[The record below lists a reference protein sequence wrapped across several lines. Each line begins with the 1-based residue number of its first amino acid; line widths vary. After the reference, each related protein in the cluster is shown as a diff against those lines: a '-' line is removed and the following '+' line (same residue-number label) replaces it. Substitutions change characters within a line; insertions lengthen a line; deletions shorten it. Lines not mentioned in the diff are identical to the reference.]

1 MKALIVDD
9 ERLARKELMKLLE
22 DHPSIEVVGEA
33 MNAEEAI
40 QMTNELNPDLLFL
53 DIQMPGKTGFQLLE
67 ELDSVPVVVFTTAYD
82 EFALKAFEVNAL
94 DYLLKPI
101 QAERLAETMAKISEK
116 ERSKVVAARNPDKK
130 LGLNDQVF
138 VKDGDRCWFVGLSNV
153 RMFESDGNYIKVYF
167 DTNRPMIHKSLNAL
181 DEKLDERAFFRASRK
196 HIINLSWV
204 EGIEPWFNGGLMVKL
219 KGGDKVEVS
228 RRQAAKFKD
237 MMSLKRYLST
247 SAINSCCTFQSL
259 ASFSIAVASISV
271 TYPFRLLAC
280 HTILINSIRLSFG

>member
-1 MKALIVDD
+1 MRALIVDD

-22 DHPSIEVVGEA
+22 DHPMIEVVGEA
-33 MNAEEAI
+33 MNAEEAN
-40 QMTNELNPDLLFL
+40 QMINDLNPDLLFL

-67 ELDSVPVVVFTTAYD
+67 ELDSVPLVVFTTAYD
-82 EFALKAFEVNAL
+82 EFAIKAFEVSAL

-101 QAERLAETMAKISEK
+101 QPERLSETIAKLAEK
-116 ERSKVVAARNPDKK
+116 ERAKAVAIHGPEKK

-138 VKDGDRCWFVGLSNV
+138 VKDGDRCWFVSLSNV
-153 RMFESDGNYIKVYF
+153 RLFESDGNYIKVYF

-196 HIINLSWV
+196 HIVNLSWV

-219 KGGDKVEVS
+219 RGGDKVEVS

-237 MMSLKRYLST
+237 MMSL
-247 SAINSCCTFQSL
+247 
-259 ASFSIAVASISV
+259 
-271 TYPFRLLAC
+271 
-280 HTILINSIRLSFG
+280 

>member
-9 ERLARKELMKLLE
+9 ERLARKELIKLLE
-22 DHPSIEVVGEA
+22 EHPSIEVAGEA
-33 MNAEEAI
+33 MNADEAEKMI
-40 QMTNELNPDLLFL
+40 EELNPDLLFL
-53 DIQMPGKTGFQLLE
+53 DIQMPGRTGFQLLE
-67 ELDSVPVVVFTTAYD
+67 SLDSAPLVVFTTAYD

-101 QAERLAETMAKISEK
+101 TAERLAEAVHKIQDKEK
-116 ERSKVVAARNPDKK
+116 TKTGRPRDKK
-130 LGLNDQVF
+130 LDLEDQVF
-138 VKDGDRCWFVGLSNV
+138 VKDGERCWFVSLANI
-153 RMFESDGNYIKVYF
+153 RLFESDGNYIKVYF

-219 KGGDKVEVS
+219 RGGDKVEVS

-237 MMSLKRYLST
+237 MMSL
-247 SAINSCCTFQSL
+247 
-259 ASFSIAVASISV
+259 
-271 TYPFRLLAC
+271 
-280 HTILINSIRLSFG
+280 

>member
-9 ERLARKELMKLLE
+9 ERLARKELIKLLE
-22 DHPSIEVVGEA
+22 EHPSIEVAGEA
-33 MNAEEAI
+33 MNADEAEKMI
-40 QMTNELNPDLLFL
+40 EELNPDLLFL
-53 DIQMPGKTGFQLLE
+53 DIQMPGRTGFQLLE
-67 ELDSVPVVVFTTAYD
+67 SLDSAPLVVFTTAYD

-101 QAERLAETMAKISEK
+101 TAERLAEAVHKIQDKEK
-116 ERSKVVAARNPDKK
+116 TKSGRPRDKK
-130 LGLNDQVF
+130 LDLEDQVF
-138 VKDGDRCWFVGLSNV
+138 VKDGERCWFVSLANI
-153 RMFESDGNYIKVYF
+153 RLFESDGNYIKVYF

-219 KGGDKVEVS
+219 RGGDKVEVS

-237 MMSLKRYLST
+237 MMSL
-247 SAINSCCTFQSL
+247 
-259 ASFSIAVASISV
+259 
-271 TYPFRLLAC
+271 
-280 HTILINSIRLSFG
+280 